1 MHVKTVSLV
10 FITLAAISASF
21 CARAAHRPSG
31 SGGTA
36 NIGERFFLE
45 TRFSKYFYD
54 HSGGNAN
61 FVLTNG
67 DPVMDLTATINGP
80 LPGPFAGQA
89 MNCRACHLV
98 EEHESVR
105 NRTYADFAPRSPIP
119 ANGDGRTHAPRNSI
133 DMVNSLLLHS
143 TPLFLHY
150 DGQFVT
156 AQDLIIS
163 TFTGRNFGWKPSEYA
178 TAVAHIVH
186 IIREDNASGGL
197 AQQYGGWTY
206 AQAFAGG
213 AQIEPQ
219 YRILP
224 AYSLDDVSITNT
236 ADPKYVSDER
246 IIRGIAVV
254 VQDYMETL
262 VFATD
267 INGLFT
273 GSPYDVFLIKNGLP
287 RQPAANETPIQYGR
301 RLLQRLA
308 NLSNPQY
315 VSDPADGHL
324 VTHNQPFQFGPT
336 ELAGLKLFLT
346 EGKAPSGGI
355 QSPAGNCI
363 ACHAPPAF
371 TDFLFHNTGAAQE
384 EYDSIHG
391 AGAFINL
398 SVPGLSARQTNY
410 DAYLPPTTNHPNAAG
425 TFITPP
431 SLAQPGMVD
440 LGLWNVFAN
449 TDMPAPQPALQQIL
463 PLLMPTPAPQIVEA
477 SRSGGNLV
485 FSGTNG
491 TPGWTYYVLA
501 STNLLL
507 PPASWDIVSTNT
519 FDSLGKFNVT
529 NPILPNSRKFFML
542 AAAGPSAA
550 QALPHTIAL
559 FKTPD
564 LRDLVSSEPYL
575 HTGRINT
582 LQDVITFYQ
591 NVSGLS
597 RAGLLRN
604 APRDLS
610 EIYLDVSSVV
620 PLAAFLRSLSE
631 DYEDIPCPCP

>member
-1 MHVKTVSLV
+1 MKTVLM
-10 FITLAAISASF
+10 LAVYLTALGASF

-61 FVLTNG
+61 YTPTNG
-67 DPVMDLTATINGP
+67 DPVMDVTVTINGS
-80 LPGPFAGQA
+80 LPGPYAGSGI
-89 MNCRACHLV
+89 NCRACHLV
-98 EEHESVR
+98 EEHENVR

-133 DMVNSLLLHS
+133 DMVNSLLPHS

-150 DGQFVT
+150 DGEFVT

-178 TAVAHIVH
+178 TAVSHIVH

-206 AQAFAGG
+206 AEAFAGG
-213 AQIEPQ
+213 LQIEPQ
-219 YRILP
+219 YRIAP
-224 AYSLDDVSITNT
+224 AYSLYNVAITNT
-236 ADPKYVSDER
+236 ADTNYVSDEQ

-267 INGLFT
+267 LNGLFN
-273 GSPYDVFLIKNGLP
+273 GSPYDVFLMKNGLP
-287 RQPAANETPIQYGR
+287 RSPAVNETPIQYGR
-301 RLLQRLA
+301 RLLQRISS
-308 NLSNPQY
+308 LSNPQF

-324 VTHNQPFQFGPT
+324 VTHDQPFQFGPT

-346 EGKAPSGGI
+346 EGKSPSGAI
-355 QSPAGNCI
+355 QNPAGNCI

-391 AGAFINL
+391 AGAFMNL
-398 SVPGLSARQTNY
+398 SVPELSARQTNY
-410 DAYLPPTTNHPNAAG
+410 DAYLPATTNHPNATG
-425 TFITPP
+425 RFMTPP
-431 SLAQPGMVD
+431 SVAQPGMVD

-449 TDMPAPQPALQQIL
+449 PDKPAPQPALHQIL

-477 SRSGGNLV
+477 SRVGANFV

-491 TPGWTYYVLA
+491 IPGWTYNVFS
-501 STNLLL
+501 STNLQL
-507 PPASWDIVSTNT
+507 PAGSWDIVSTNT
-519 FDSLGKFNVT
+519 FDSQGRFSVT
-529 NPILPNSRKFFML
+529 NSILPNSRKFFML
-542 AAAGPSAA
+542 AAAGPSDA
-550 QALPHTIAL
+550 QALPRTIAL

-564 LRDLVSSEPYL
+564 LRDLTSSEPYL

-582 LQDVITFYQ
+582 LQDMIVLYQ
-591 NVSGLS
+591 SVAGTA

-604 APRDLS
+604 AAPALS
-610 EIYLDVSSVV
+610 DIYLDASSIV
-620 PLAAFLRSLSE
+620 PLVAFLRSLSE